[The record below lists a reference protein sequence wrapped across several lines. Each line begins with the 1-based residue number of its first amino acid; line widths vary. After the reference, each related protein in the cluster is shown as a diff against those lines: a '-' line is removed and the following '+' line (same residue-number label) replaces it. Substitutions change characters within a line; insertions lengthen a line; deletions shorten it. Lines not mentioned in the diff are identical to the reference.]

1 MDFSSFL
8 KDFIERHKITNG
20 KLADQLQVPSATISH
35 LLSGRNKPSL
45 DFIQKLISNYPTLDL
60 YEITGLSKYNISNKS
75 EEKEIK
81 KNEKEQPNLFSQNSS
96 KNKKVKKVVLLY
108 EDNTFEEYNY

>member
-1 MDFSSFL
+1 MDFSVFL
-8 KDFIERHKITNG
+8 KGFISDKEISNG
-20 KLADQLQVPSATISH
+20 KLAEQLNVPPATISH

-45 DFIQKLISNYPTLDL
+45 DFIQKLITAYPSLDL
-60 YEITGLSKYNISNKS
+60 YEILNLSKYNNLKKEGRDPKT
-75 EEKEIK
+75 EE
-81 KNEKEQPNLFSQNSS
+81 QADLFNSPAN

>member
-8 KDFIERHKITNG
+8 RTFISEQGITNA
-20 KLADQLQVPSATISH
+20 KIAEQLNVPSATISH

-45 DFIQKLISNYPTLDL
+45 DFIQKFISTYPSIDL
-60 YEITGLSKYNISNKS
+60 YEITGLSKYNNIKNSKTIEITKKQ
-75 EEKEIK
+75 EETTRSTT
-81 KNEKEQPNLFSQNSS
+81 NA
-96 KNKKVKKVVLLY
+96 NKKVKKIVLLY

>member
-8 KDFIERHKITNG
+8 KDFILDKGITNS
-20 KLADQLQVPSATISH
+20 KLAEQLSVPSATISH

-45 DFIQKLISNYPTLDL
+45 DFIQKLITNYPTLDL
-60 YEITGLSKYNISNKS
+60 YEITDLSKYNYSNNQQKV
-75 EEKEIK
+75 EKP
-81 KNEKEQPNLFSQNSS
+81 KEQAELFTTADN